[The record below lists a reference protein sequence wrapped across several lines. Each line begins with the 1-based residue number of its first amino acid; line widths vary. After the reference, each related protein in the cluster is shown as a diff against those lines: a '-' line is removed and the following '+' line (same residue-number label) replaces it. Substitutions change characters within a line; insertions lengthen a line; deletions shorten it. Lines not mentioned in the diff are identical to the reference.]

1 MAQMEGEKEL
11 VLGNKQL
18 MGLFFVVVALCGV
31 FFAMGY
37 MMGRPSAKASLANP
51 EASPAPAATTSG
63 IQQQSE
69 PPRETAETAPFTQ
82 TAPPTADSGAAR
94 SDTRA
99 DTRADTRPQP
109 GPIETKPA
117 RDTSQPAPVASAP
130 ATPANAAA
138 EGATAAAAVTVP
150 QEGATYLQVTALR
163 RSDADNLVKTLR
175 EQNFPALVAD
185 SSKPDLFR
193 VMVGPYHQTSD
204 VADAKARLKALGFA
218 NAFVQK

>member
-37 MMGRPSAKASLANP
+37 MMGRPSSKTALANP
-51 EASPAPAATTSG
+51 ETNQASAVTAPAV
-63 IQQQSE
+63 QQPAQQPE
-69 PPRETAETAPFTQ
+69 PPRETAETAP
-82 TAPPTADSGAAR
+82 AD
-94 SDTRA
+94 
-99 DTRADTRPQP
+99 PQP
-109 GPIETKPA
+109 QPAPIETKPA
-117 RDTSQPAPVASAP
+117 LDTPPPPRVAAPTTPPSPETAAP
-130 ATPANAAA
+130 AA
-138 EGATAAAAVTVP
+138 GVTVP
-150 QEGATYLQVTALR
+150 QEGATYLQVTALL
-163 RSDADNLVKTLR
+163 RSDADKLAKSLR
-175 EQNFPALVAD
+175 EQNFPALVAE

-193 VMVGPYHQTSD
+193 VMVGPYHQTAD